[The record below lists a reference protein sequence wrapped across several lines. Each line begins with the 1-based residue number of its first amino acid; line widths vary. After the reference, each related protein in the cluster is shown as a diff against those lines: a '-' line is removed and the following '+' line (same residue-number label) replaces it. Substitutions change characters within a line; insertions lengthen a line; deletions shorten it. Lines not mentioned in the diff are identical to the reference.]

1 MKIESAQITMQGRHV
16 AYRREQLTLAVERW
30 SSSSDRPASAP
41 PRGEVLL
48 GVDDGSIDDPRLLL
62 LRAMIER
69 MLGIT
74 LRVIQAEELSAPET
88 ATYSAAPPPPVPRGS
103 GGQSLSVRAERV
115 EYEHVGFSASG
126 VVRTADG
133 REIRFDIAFEMEWHH
148 AERFELDIAGG
159 ERRELKDPL
168 ILDFAGPG
176 AALSDLR
183 FAFDL
188 DADGVDDEVPIPV
201 GGRGFLAF
209 DRNGNGRIDDGR
221 ELFGPTS
228 GNGFTEL
235 AALDADGNGWIDK
248 ADPAFRRL
256 YLWQPDVDGKGSGS
270 LQTLAEAGVGA
281 LSLASVATP
290 FTLRDAAGRTQ
301 GVMRQSGI
309 YLNEDGRIGTVSQID
324 LSV

>member
-1 MKIESAQITMQGRHV
+1 DLPRLRCRLPRDAGGDRHGVPRVLPVRRRPRVPLHPVPERAAGLDHDAGTGGRDAPGALARPSPAGRGRTGGYRAARARTRRRALGAAFKNFRTRPLTGLSRVTPSTDRHMKIESAQITMQARHV

-126 VVRTADG
+126 VV
-133 REIRFDIAFEMEWHH
+133 
-148 AERFELDIAGG
+148 
-159 ERRELKDPL
+159 
-168 ILDFAGPG
+168 
-176 AALSDLR
+176 
-183 FAFDL
+183 
-188 DADGVDDEVPIPV
+188 
-201 GGRGFLAF
+201 
-209 DRNGNGRIDDGR
+209 
-221 ELFGPTS
+221 
-228 GNGFTEL
+228 
-235 AALDADGNGWIDK
+235 
-248 ADPAFRRL
+248 
-256 YLWQPDVDGKGSGS
+256 
-270 LQTLAEAGVGA
+270 
-281 LSLASVATP
+281 
-290 FTLRDAAGRTQ
+290 
-301 GVMRQSGI
+301 
-309 YLNEDGRIGTVSQID
+309 
-324 LSV
+324 